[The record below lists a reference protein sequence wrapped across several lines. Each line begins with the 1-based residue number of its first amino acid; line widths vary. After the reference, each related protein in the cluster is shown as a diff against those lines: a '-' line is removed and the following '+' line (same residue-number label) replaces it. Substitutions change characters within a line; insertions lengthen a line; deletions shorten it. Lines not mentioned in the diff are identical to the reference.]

1 MKTTVYK
8 SIPNDGIHRLFVQSD
23 ENWYLHKCERC
34 NHYNQLSYEDYDPS
48 SENAGGNI
56 LNVNP
61 DGIDYIAKTVVPGSY
76 QFVCKKCGKPL
87 DRWYNGQWVAKHP
100 ERVQGNNGIKGYMI
114 SQLNAVW
121 ISADDLKTKE
131 LNSTSKQAFYNYILG
146 FPYEDVKFAVK
157 DDDVYRNLN
166 DRREYLQDREDYK
179 FVATGIDWGN
189 RHWLTTI
196 GMRNNGQIDLIGLEN
211 VAKTGATDSMNIGAD
226 LEQVKMYLAKVKP
239 DIIIAD
245 IGDSGDK
252 VAKLIEYYGN
262 NKVFGCEYN
271 SSPKSTGQLIPTWN
285 EESHKVKVD
294 KLMQNK
300 RYISWLKEGVVT
312 HPNMPNDRQLQAYL
326 NHWKNVTIRDVED
339 ERTGEFR
346 QVIGRRGDDHYAQ
359 SSVYA
364 MLGVERL
371 RELHFGSGTYGFNS
385 DFIGLQYNPEP
396 TLPDI
401 FNKN

>member
-1 MKTTVYK
+1 
-8 SIPNDGIHRLFVQSD
+8 
-23 ENWYLHKCERC
+23 
-34 NHYNQLSYEDYDPS
+34 
-48 SENAGGNI
+48 
-56 LNVNP
+56 
-61 DGIDYIAKTVVPGSY
+61 
-76 QFVCKKCGKPL
+76 
-87 DRWYNGQWVAKHP
+87 
-100 ERVQGNNGIKGYMI
+100 
-114 SQLNAVW
+114 
-121 ISADDLKTKE
+121 
-131 LNSTSKQAFYNYILG
+131 
-146 FPYEDVKFAVK
+146 
-157 DDDVYRNLN
+157 
-166 DRREYLQDREDYK
+166 
-179 FVATGIDWGN
+179 
-189 RHWLTTI
+189 
-196 GMRNNGQIDLIGLEN
+196 MRNNGQIDLIGLEN

-359 SSVYA
+359 SAVYA